1 MSWFEYG
8 TLPPKK
14 RKLRKGVWLR
24 VRSLPKSLLA
34 VAKKNRRSALETLDW
49 VIVKEMRPD
58 GKVLLE
64 FWGHTPLLDEFGKR
78 YTVFYHLCDEDPTWI
93 CEGDL
98 GRGYKE

>member
-8 TLPPKK
+8 SLPPKK

-34 VAKKNRRSALETLDW
+34 VVKKNRRSAFEVLDW

-64 FWGHTPLLDEFGKR
+64 FWGHTPLLDKVGER
-78 YTVFYHLCDEDPTWI
+78 YTVFYHLTDEDPEWI